1 MLHFASSFVGECQR
15 QDLPRRNAKCHQP
28 RHAAGDDA
36 RLSRAGA
43 SKHQKRAINV
53 RNGNALVFGE
63 AFQERVGIKFR
74 NHRFGCMRRC

>member
-43 SKHQKRAINV
+43 SKHQQRAINV

-63 AFQERVGIKFR
+63 TFQERVGIKFR
-74 NHRFGCMRRC
+74 NHRFGCMLRC